1 MKKTEYY
8 LLLFLLFV
16 PPLIFFTDLT
26 RNPYYFQIVLLNSA
40 TVIFWMLRLYRG
52 MREGGLA
59 WRPTPLDAPI
69 IAFTAVA
76 TLSWLLMLYQNLG
89 QPYLSYGVYN
99 EGLKRWLYL
108 IVNSVLV
115 YYMAVAAV
123 DDTNRRAVMLTV
135 LWAGFLAAGYG
146 ILQYFGIEFFWPR
159 VLNPFGGRSVSTFG
173 NPNFLSSYL
182 VLLFPVAFALYLS
195 AGRSAGRKFY
205 FLVMMAFFGALL
217 CTLTR
222 SSWLG
227 LFVAMGITVAAVF
240 VLERK
245 FFTANRAVIIV
256 PFIIM
261 LALMIFW
268 PQSSVEGYHP
278 TVIGRLTESAEAGK
292 TFYGPWHQRRLIWSC
307 AWHMAKENPLLGKG
321 WGCFELFYPFYQG
334 RHLFLPVYNGF
345 RTHANNCHN
354 EVLEIW
360 SQTGLIGMGMYLWIL
375 ASIAAFFFFQV
386 RRLTGERRFLFI
398 GFFASLCGMW
408 VDNLLNVSLHFAVP
422 GFLAWW
428 NLGMFAGLAPLGT
441 STVGTS
447 QAWRKAV
454 IVLLL
459 IAGAFAVVRYGELFV
474 AEMRFFTG
482 FKLSKQNQIVA
493 AIPHLEGAHR
503 LQRLE
508 VNNNYELANCYAR
521 GGDRDKAL
529 WGYAESLR
537 ANAGYDEIYFN
548 LATVLLQQGKYDQAI
563 TEYTR
568 SIYINPLSMEAYN
581 AMGSIFLQ
589 KPEIY
594 GKAGVALLDQCSR
607 LFPDNKD
614 VLNNLGYLYTKTGQ
628 DTQALEA
635 YKKAFAIDPDFDLAR
650 RNIKVTLN
658 KLGVSDRTIEDIDR
672 TGSAVEQAI
681 NAKNWQAA
689 LGAAERLVKLTPRS
703 FKARL
708 YLANI
713 YFTVG
718 RIADAIPEYQA
729 SLQIQPTNPSA
740 IGNLAMAYMENKQYD
755 LARSE
760 FQNLLKI
767 EPNNKNARQKIEQL
781 TNLMFAPRQ

>member
-1 MKKTEYY
+1 MKKIEYY

-26 RNPYYFQIVLLNSA
+26 RNPYFFQIMLVNGA
-40 TVIFWMLRLYRG
+40 TVLYWMLRLWRG
-52 MREGGLA
+52 MKEGSLSL
-59 WRPTPLDAPI
+59 RPTPLDKPL

-76 TLSWLLMLYQNLG
+76 TLSWLLMLFQNIG
-89 QPYLSYGVYN
+89 EPYLSYGVYN

-108 IVNSVLV
+108 IVNAVLV
-115 YYMAVAAV
+115 YYMAVNAV
-123 DDTNRRAVMLTV
+123 DDTNRRTVTLTV
-135 LWAGFLAAGYG
+135 LWAGLLAAGYG

-182 VLLFPVAFALYLS
+182 VLLFPVAFALYLA

-205 FLVMMAFFGALL
+205 FMMMMLFFGALL

-227 LFVAMGITVAAVF
+227 LFIAMCITVGGVF

-245 FFTANRAVIIV
+245 FFFANRAVIMA

-261 LALMIFW
+261 MALMFLW
-268 PQSSVEGYHP
+268 PKSSVEGYSP
-278 TVIGRLTESAEAGK
+278 TVIGRLTESADAGK
-292 TFYGPWHQRRLIWSC
+292 GFYAPWHQRRLIWSC

-334 RHLFLPVYNGF
+334 RHLFLPVYHGF

-360 SQTGLIGMGMYLWIL
+360 SQTGLIGMGIYLWAL
-375 ASIAAFFFFQV
+375 VSIAAFFRFQV
-386 RRLTGERRFLFI
+386 KHLSGDRRLLFL

-408 VDNLLNVSLHFAVP
+408 VDNLLNVSLHFAIP

-428 NLGMFAGLAPLGT
+428 NLGMFAGLAPLGVSAVPT
-441 STVGTS
+441 AK
-447 QAWRKAV
+447 AWRKTVIVVLIIAGVFAV
-454 IVLLL
+454 IRY
-459 IAGAFAVVRYGELFV
+459 AGLFTAETRYF
-474 AEMRFFTG
+474 RG
-482 FKLSKQNQIVA
+482 FKLSKQNQIAA
-493 AIPHLEGAHR
+493 AIPFLEGAHR

-568 SIYINPLSMEAYN
+568 SIYINPLSLEAYN
-581 AMGSIFLQ
+581 AMGSVFLQ

-594 GKAGVALLDQCSR
+594 GKAGIALLDQCSR
-607 LFPDNKD
+607 LFPENKD
-614 VLNNLGYLYTKTGQ
+614 ILNNLGYLYTKTGQ
-628 DTQALEA
+628 DKLALEA

-650 RNIKVTLN
+650 RNIRVTMN
-658 KLGVSDRTIEDIDR
+658 KLGIFDHTIEDIDR
-672 TGSAVEQAI
+672 TAMTVERAI
-681 NAKNWQAA
+681 VAKNWQEA
-689 LGAAERLVKLTPRS
+689 LVAGERLAKLTPRS

-718 RIADAIPEYQA
+718 RVADAIPEYEA
-729 SLQIQPTNPSA
+729 SLQIQPNNQSA
-740 IGNLAMAYMENKQYD
+740 LGNFALALMENKQYD
-755 LARSE
+755 RARQE
-760 FQNLLKI
+760 FQNLLKV
-767 EPNNKNARQKIEQL
+767 EPNNQMARQKIDQL
-781 TNLMFAPRQ
+781 NNLMFAPR